1 MCIRDS
7 LELQSEFF
15 RLLGLL
21 YTQEQSYTPLTAGLM
36 RYLNENYASHITG
49 ESLAET
55 FHYSS
60 EYIDKKMKQ
69 ELGMTPHAYLTCI
82 RLQNAKKLLERTD
95 LPIQKIASECGFSD
109 NSIFYK
115 AFKKSFS
122 LSPSEWRKR
131 NQFPDP
137 RTDTVSSS

>member
-1 MCIRDS
+1 
-7 LELQSEFF
+7 
-15 RLLGLL
+15 
-21 YTQEQSYTPLTAGLM
+21 
-36 RYLNENYASHITG
+36 
-49 ESLAET
+49 
-55 FHYSS
+55 
-60 EYIDKKMKQ
+60 
-69 ELGMTPHAYLTCI
+69 MTPHAYLTCI

-131 NQFPDP
+131 NQFTDR